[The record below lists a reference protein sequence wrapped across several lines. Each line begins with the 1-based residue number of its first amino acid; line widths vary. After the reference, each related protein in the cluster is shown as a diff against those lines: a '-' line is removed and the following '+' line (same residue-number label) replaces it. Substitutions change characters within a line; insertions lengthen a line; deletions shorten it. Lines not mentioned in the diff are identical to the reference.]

1 MLQSKGIQDTTKNY
15 TKIHIHT
22 QRLQDKAYLTP
33 LHTFAPLQTKAP
45 YSYKKHAYLTFA

>member
-22 QRLQDKAYLTP
+22 QRLQDKAYL
-33 LHTFAPLQTKAP
+33 APLRTKAP
-45 YSYKKHAYLTFA
+45 YSC